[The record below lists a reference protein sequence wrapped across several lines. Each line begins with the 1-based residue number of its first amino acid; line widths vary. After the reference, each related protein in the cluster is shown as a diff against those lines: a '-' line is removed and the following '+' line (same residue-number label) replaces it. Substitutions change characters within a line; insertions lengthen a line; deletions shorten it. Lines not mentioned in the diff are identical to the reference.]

1 MCGTCRPRWLAA
13 HQAATVSEDPHREIT
28 TDHDLADTVERQVV
42 TEATEYRGRELGP
55 VVVRYAHLIR
65 DVCNGYRRVVAAYID
80 AAAAGAPPDELAVR
94 RAAVGRRGRH
104 LAQGSRAGPT
114 SAKPPA

>member
-1 MCGTCRPRWLAA
+1 VPAVYASPGSSP
-13 HQAATVSEDPHREIT
+13 DPLVEFT
-28 TDHDLADTVERQVV
+28 TGQIRQLERQVV